1 MKSHPKHPWI
11 AAIAITVFGSSLGL
25 AQVTETNYNAQNF
38 NTNAGYVHGSG
49 IISTVQ
55 PSGLRW
61 QGNDP
66 YNTNTFTG
74 ETDLV
79 ARAAGYTPSP
89 LANSSL
95 IQGGLGVGDSIF
107 PGTNNVQI
115 WKSFA
120 PSSTVFNAPPTVS
133 FFAEWSLIP
142 SLEGAPYNLNDTFA
156 FDLLN
161 GNPLTPSSLLT
172 LELTP
177 GIALQTNSYT
187 LQTIAAGV
195 GTIARVDL
203 AYQSLF
209 QIQVD
214 MTGSSYD
221 MQLWQINSTN
231 RAVITN
237 ITLVTG
243 GSLSTGMSAL
253 DLATIGVD
261 WELASGNNLEP
272 GSNYLIA
279 NQFLVTTSGTPIPEP
294 GTWAASLLL
303 LGIGAA
309 YALRRRAQT
318 ALPTAG

>member
-1 MKSHPKHPWI
+1 MKNTAKLSWLLSS
-11 AAIAITVFGSSLGL
+11 AITVLGSSLGF

-38 NTNAGYVHGSG
+38 NTNNGYVRGSG

-79 ARAAGYTPSP
+79 ARVAGYTPSP

-107 PGTNNVQI
+107 PGTTNVQI
-115 WKSFA
+115 WKTFN
-120 PSSTVFNAPPTVS
+120 PSTTAFDNPTVS
-133 FFAEWSLIP
+133 FFVEWSLIP
-142 SLEGAPYNLNDTFA
+142 SLEGAPYNLNDTFS
-156 FDLLN
+156 FDLRNAANSL
-161 GNPLTPSSLLT
+161 SLLT
-172 LELTP
+172 LQLTP
-177 GIALQTNSYT
+177 GIATQPNSYT
-187 LQTIAAGV
+187 LQTIASGV
-195 GTIARVDL
+195 GTNSRVEL

-209 QIQVD
+209 QVQVD

-237 ITLVTG
+237 VSLVTG
-243 GSLSTGMSAL
+243 GSLSAGMTAL
-253 DLATIGVD
+253 DFATIGVD
-261 WELASGNNLEP
+261 WELASGNPAEP

-279 NQFLVTTSGTPIPEP
+279 NQFEVTTTGTVIPEP
-294 GTWAASLLL
+294 GTWAAAALLVFA
-303 LGIGAA
+303 AA
-309 YALRRRAQT
+309 YVVRRRKNAER
-318 ALPTAG
+318 ASVAGA

>member
-1 MKSHPKHPWI
+1 MKNTANLSWLLST
-11 AAIAITVFGSSLGL
+11 ALTVLGSSLGF
-25 AQVTETNYNAQNF
+25 AQVTTETNYNAQNF
-38 NTNAGYVHGSG
+38 NTNAGYVRGSG

-61 QGNDP
+61 QGNDA

-79 ARAAGYTPSP
+79 ARVAGYTPTP

-95 IQGGLGVGDSIF
+95 IQGGLGIADSIL

-115 WKSFA
+115 WKTFT
-120 PSSTVFNAPPTVS
+120 PSSTVFQAPPTVS
-133 FFAEWSLIP
+133 FFVEWSLIP
-142 SLEGAPYNLNDTFA
+142 SLEGAPFNLNDTFS
-156 FDLLN
+156 FDLRNAANTL
-161 GNPLTPSSLLT
+161 SLLS
-172 LELTP
+172 LQLTP
-177 GIALQTNSYT
+177 GIATQPNSYT
-187 LQTIAAGV
+187 LQTIASGV
-195 GTIARVDL
+195 GTNSRVEL

-237 ITLVTG
+237 VSLVTG
-243 GSLSTGMSAL
+243 GSLSAGMTAL
-253 DLATIGVD
+253 DFATIGVD
-261 WELASGNNLEP
+261 WELASGNPAEP

-279 NQFLVTTSGTPIPEP
+279 NQFEVTTTGTPIPEP
-294 GTWAASLLL
+294 GTWAAAALLVF
-303 LGIGAA
+303 AA
-309 YALRRRAQT
+309 TYVVRRRKNGERASV
-318 ALPTAG
+318 AGA